1 MKRLKY
7 IGITL
12 VVFAAIITILLY
24 NKSKVQAKSRNQ
36 VIDSYSVSVTTV
48 GMQKIEENISAVGVT
63 AANNDVNIMSETQGR
78 VTAVFAKIGDFRTAG
93 SVLFQVDDEVKKASY
108 NLAEANYQKAKKD
121 LDRYELLYKQKSATD
136 AQLDAAK
143 LAFST
148 AESNFIVAK
157 RALKDTKI
165 TTPISG
171 VIAARLVDVG
181 SMVQGAPQAT
191 LVANVVDISKLKVK
205 VNVPEKDAFKL
216 KVGDNVDFTS
226 EVYPGISLLGKI
238 ETISSKGDEAHTY
251 PVEIIVTNNS
261 KYPLKA
267 GMFARVYFKSLQRTE
282 TLAIPR
288 EALTGSVKAPQVYL
302 VENGIAKLR
311 DVVLGSQFGTNV
323 EVVSGLTSGQT
334 IVVNG
339 QNNLSDNVKVEILK

>member
-78 VTAVFAKIGDFRTAG
+78 VTAVYAKIGDYRSAG

-121 LDRYELLYKQKSATD
+121 LDRYELLYKQKSTTD

-171 VIAARLVDVG
+171 VITARLVDVG

-191 LVANVVDISKLKVK
+191 LVANIVDISKLKVK

-226 EVYPGISLLGKI
+226 EVYPGITLLGKI

-251 PVEIIVTNNS
+251 PIEITVTNNS

-267 GMFARVYFKSLQRTE
+267 GMFARVYFKTLQRTE

-288 EALTGSVKAPQVYL
+288 EALTGSVKAPQVYV
-302 VENGIAKLR
+302 VENGMAKLR

-323 EVVSGLTSGQT
+323 EVINGLTSGQT